1 MIIFKSINKL
11 NKEVNFKATIGFVP
25 TMGSLHKGHISLIKS
40 SKRKCKKTLVSI
52 FINPSQFN
60 KKQDLLKY
68 PRNLKNDIAILKKL
82 KVDYLLIPNIKD
94 VYKKKT
100 DTKIK
105 LYKKDKVMCAFFR
118 PGHFE
123 GVLAVI
129 NQFLK
134 KLDVSYIFFGE
145 KDYQQLFLISKF
157 IKNKFNVKVVKCKTI
172 RDLNK
177 VALSSRN
184 ILLNKMNLK
193 KASKI
198 SKLLINFKKKAKN
211 INQIEIEIRNL
222 KKKINLI
229 KGIKVEYLE
238 VRNMLNLS
246 KLYNLKNLKIFIAYY
261 VKNIRLID
269 NF

>member
-1 MIIFKSINKL
+1 M
-11 NKEVNFKATIGFVP
+11 
-25 TMGSLHKGHISLIKS
+25 
-40 SKRKCKKTLVSI
+40 
-52 FINPSQFN
+52 FI
-60 KKQDLLKY
+60 
-68 PRNLKNDIAILKKL
+68 
-82 KVDYLLIPNIKD
+82 
-94 VYKKKT
+94 KKKT

-105 LYKKDKVMCAFFR
+105 LYKKDRVMCAFFR

-229 KGIKVEYLE
+229 KGIKLEYLE
-238 VRNMLNLS
+238 VRNMSNLS

-261 VKNIRLID
+261 IKNIRLID